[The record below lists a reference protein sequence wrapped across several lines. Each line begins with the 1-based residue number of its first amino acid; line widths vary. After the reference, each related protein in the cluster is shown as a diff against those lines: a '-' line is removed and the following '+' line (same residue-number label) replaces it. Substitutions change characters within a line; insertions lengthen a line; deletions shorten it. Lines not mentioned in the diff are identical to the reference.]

1 MEDTAV
7 MRGSR
12 SCSVVS
18 VGDLSGP
25 RGMPGEGCVTVPA
38 PSARA
43 GAISV
48 KSEMGHSA
56 RLRESG
62 ARQGLREKLTC
73 ARSLFMRA
81 ITAVFV
87 CS

>member
-38 PSARA
+38 PSARVLVQ
-43 GAISV
+43 SP
-48 KSEMGHSA
+48 
-56 RLRESG
+56 
-62 ARQGLREKLTC
+62 
-73 ARSLFMRA
+73 
-81 ITAVFV
+81 
-87 CS
+87 